1 MRGRSAASTRNG
13 TTLVADAGLI
23 TRPPVGAAGVD
34 SLAVEPSAPA
44 AIGAAAEHRIGAEAP
59 SAMVSMPVSRAWAV
73 RAVHVSNVNAT
84 RPVPTV
90 EGSSVG
96 ERNGAGGSDR
106 GCDRESE
113 NAFSGSHDI
122 TLSTGH
128 AIPVAGFRPAVARN
142 IFSV

>member
-1 MRGRSAASTRNG
+1 
-13 TTLVADAGLI
+13 
-23 TRPPVGAAGVD
+23 
-34 SLAVEPSAPA
+34 
-44 AIGAAAEHRIGAEAP
+44 
-59 SAMVSMPVSRAWAV
+59 MVSMPVSRAWAV